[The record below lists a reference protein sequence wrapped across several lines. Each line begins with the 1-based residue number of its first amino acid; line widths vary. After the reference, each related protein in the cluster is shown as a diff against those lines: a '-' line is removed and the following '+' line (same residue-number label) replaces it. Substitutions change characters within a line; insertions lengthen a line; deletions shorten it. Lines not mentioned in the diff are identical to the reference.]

1 MTLFIILVLCLA
13 AVQSLCRLALLPRRW
28 CYGTAALLLPL
39 PFCFESAIAASSM
52 RQVTAILSSAS
63 TLENLCALVV
73 IQELFSL
80 TAGFSLLGDLSC
92 GPRTTPPRR
101 KILRGVKFAVFL
113 PSVLFPAGILYFQMY
128 LFNRFPG
135 LGFRALS
142 GATCL
147 ILALAAV
154 ATTEGLRFF
163 RPGRDG
169 RLLTVLQLEY
179 FLVFP
184 AVFLPVAASAEL
196 VGDGNF
202 AFPRDALL
210 LLSGSAAAVLAA
222 TAVWYIFF
230 KTKLHRKIKCRP

>member
-13 AVQSLCRLALLPRRW
+13 AVQSLCKVALLPRRW

-63 TLENLCALVV
+63 TLENVCALVV

-80 TAGFSLLGDLSC
+80 TAGFSLLADLSC
-92 GPRTTPPRR
+92 GPRTASPRR
-101 KILRGVKFAVFL
+101 KILSGVKFAVFL

-135 LGFRALS
+135 LTFRQLSVITCLVLALS
-142 GATCL
+142 VC
-147 ILALAAV
+147 V
-154 ATTEGLRFF
+154 VTESLRYF

-196 VGDGNF
+196 VGNDGF

-210 LLSGSAAAVLAA
+210 LLSGSAAAILAA
-222 TAVWYIFF
+222 TAVRYILF
-230 KTKLHRKIKCRP
+230 KFKLHRKIKCRP

>member
-1 MTLFIILVLCLA
+1 MTIFIISVLPLA
-13 AVQSLCRLALLPRRW
+13 AVQSLCKLALLPRKQ

-63 TLENLCALVV
+63 TLENVCALVV

-80 TAGFSLLGDLSC
+80 AAGFSLLADLSC
-92 GPRTTPPRR
+92 GPRTASPRR

-113 PSVLFPAGILYFQMY
+113 PSLLFPAGILYFQMY

-135 LGFRALS
+135 LGFRTLS
-142 GATCL
+142 VTTCL
-147 ILALAAV
+147 ILASAV
-154 ATTEGLRFF
+154 VLITEGLRIF
-163 RPGRDG
+163 RRSRDR
-169 RLLTVLQLEY
+169 RLLTVLHLEF

-196 VGDGNF
+196 VGDGGF
-202 AFPRDALL
+202 SLPADALWL
-210 LLSGSAAAVLAA
+210 MSGFAAAVLAA
-222 TAVWYIFF
+222 TAGFYISF
-230 KTKLHRKIKCRP
+230 KIKQHRKIKCRP

>member
-1 MTLFIILVLCLA
+1 MTLFIISVLLLA
-13 AVQSLCRLALLPRRW
+13 GVQSFCKLSLLPRKW
-28 CYGTAALLLPL
+28 SWGITAALFPL
-39 PFCFESAIAASSM
+39 PFCFESAIAAGSM

-113 PSVLFPAGILYFQMY
+113 PSVLFPAGILYFPMY

-135 LGFRALS
+135 LGFRTLS

-147 ILALAAV
+147 ILASAV
-154 ATTEGLRFF
+154 VLITEGLRIF
-163 RPGRDG
+163 RRSRDR
-169 RLLTVLQLEY
+169 RLLTVLHLEF

-196 VGDGNF
+196 VGDGGF
-202 AFPRDALL
+202 SLPADALWL
-210 LLSGSAAAVLAA
+210 MSGFAAAVLAA
-222 TAVWYIFF
+222 TAGFYISF
-230 KTKLHRKIKCRP
+230 KIKQHRKIKCRP